1 MIART
6 IDLNGDLGELPDLIA
21 AGVDRQLLS
30 IVTSANIACGG
41 HAGDERTMRQ
51 SVRDALA
58 AGVAIG
64 AHPSYPDRPNFGR
77 AEVDLSPTEIE
88 IHVRRQVEAL
98 GWIAHFEDT
107 HVRHVKPHGALYHAA
122 MERPEI
128 ARLVARGAWAWS
140 TDLIL
145 VGQAGRP
152 GLDVWRDMGA
162 KVMSEAFAD
171 RRYEPDGRLRQ
182 RSRSGAVLADP
193 HEVERQAVRIA
204 TGRGVVASDGTV
216 VPIAADTICVHGD
229 TPGAVTLA
237 RRVRLALE
245 AAGVR
250 CTC

>member
-1 MIART
+1 MSPRT

-41 HAGDERTMRQ
+41 HAGDQHTMRQ
-51 SVRDALA
+51 SVLDALA

-77 AEVDLSPTEIE
+77 VEIDLSPVEIE

-98 GWIAHFEDT
+98 GWIAHFEHT
-107 HVRHVKPHGALYHAA
+107 HVHHVKPHGALYHAA
-122 MERPEI
+122 MERPEV
-128 ARLVARGAWAWS
+128 ARHVARGARAWS

-162 KVMSEAFAD
+162 NVMCEAFAD
-171 RRYEPDGRLRQ
+171 RRYEPDGRLRP
-182 RSRSGAVLADP
+182 RALSGAVLYDVDEVAD
-193 HEVERQAVRIA
+193 QAVRIA
-204 TGRGVVASDGTV
+204 TGQGVVASDGSV

-237 RRVRLALE
+237 RRVRLSLE
-245 AAGVR
+245 AASVR
-250 CTC
+250 CRC